1 VVCAPGQPA
10 RTPYPPP
17 NRVIRRLARTR
28 PIATPLELDV
38 SDTCA
43 ATSRANH
50 EPLAGTAAVATGWL
64 LIEQSGP
71 WGRDALTESGLDP
84 AVGGALTAAAI
95 DLPVRVQTIRRPGRG
110 GSAGPRPDPRTVVLA
125 HGGATPWMETLELTS
140 DDEVARL
147 DPAVCARPEPPG
159 LGRRRHEPLYL
170 VCTHGKRDRC
180 CATLGRPIADT
191 LAALHLDAVWEV
203 SHIGG
208 HRFAGNLVVLPEG
221 LVYGGLDVADAVRTV
236 SLHEAGSLELAHLR
250 GRSAL
255 PRPAQAA
262 EVLLRR
268 ELDVDALTA
277 VTVERTEED
286 AGGTATVLL
295 DVDGRGRWSARV
307 AKEPL
312 GTSALTSCDATEP
325 EDPGGYRLVELSRS

>member
-1 VVCAPGQPA
+1 
-10 RTPYPPP
+10 
-17 NRVIRRLARTR
+17 
-28 PIATPLELDV
+28 LELDV

-84 AVGGALTAAAI
+84 AVGGALTAAAV
-95 DLPVRVQTIRRPGRG
+95 DLPVRVQTIRRAGRG

-125 HGGATPWMETLELTS
+125 HTGATPWIETLELTG
-140 DDEVARL
+140 DDELARL